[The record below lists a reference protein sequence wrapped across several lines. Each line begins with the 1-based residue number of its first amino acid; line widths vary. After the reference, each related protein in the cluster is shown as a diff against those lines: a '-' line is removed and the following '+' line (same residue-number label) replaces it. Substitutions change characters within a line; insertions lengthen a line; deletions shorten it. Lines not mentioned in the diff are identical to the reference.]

1 MRKRCMSRADP
12 RIFFRGGGGGGS
24 RTDGQKTVWTTFFSP
39 QPILQF
45 TEGVQLFY
53 NRESILSSKDPEGV
67 QHFLGGGCNF
77 FTGGGGGGGRGVQML
92 ISIETHIT
100 CDFPGGGRTPYP
112 PAGSALA

>member
-12 RIFFRGGGGGGS
+12 RIFFRGGGG
-24 RTDGQKTVWTTFFSP
+24 
-39 QPILQF
+39 
-45 TEGVQLFY
+45 EGPGPTARKQSGQLFLVLNLFY
-53 NRESILSSKDPEGV
+53 SLQRASNCFITENLY
-67 QHFLGGGCNF
+67 FLRRIQRGSNIFWGGGATF
-77 FTGGGGGGGRGVQML
+77 SRGGGGGGGRGVQML